1 LPESAMP
8 PIMKKGKLSIE
19 FVILP
24 DGKVTGMQRVT
35 SSGDIALDRAAWGG
49 ITASSPLPPLPREF
63 LELAKQQNQGQY
75 LGLRINFYYNP
86 DKADLQ

>member
-1 LPESAMP
+1 MP

-19 FVILP
+19 FVILK
-24 DGKVTGMQRVT
+24 DGQVSNMQRDV

-49 ITASSPLPPLPREF
+49 ITASNPFPPLPREF
-63 LELAKQQNQGQY
+63 IDLAKQQNAGQY

-86 DKADLQ
+86 DKSDLQ